1 MRQRWPVLFLWLL
14 VAAAP
19 GADVWQATPPAVRT
33 AAAPPATLQRIADLV
48 GGDDPAAAKAA
59 VDTALASYP
68 SDAALHNLAGVV
80 SARQDAYAAAEVHFK
95 TAIRLAPQS
104 AGPYEN
110 LGRLYQ
116 ERSGVDDEARAKAL
130 TTYRQLLRV
139 DPHNV
144 EGLYQAAFLL
154 ALEGQFAESRELVGR
169 LPDDVRARPQALAV
183 LAADL
188 AGLSDRAA
196 AAEVVSRLAAHP
208 DLSAEDVTSVLPAL
222 DRASD
227 DRAAQALFE
236 ALDGRGLATPQL
248 LHRLGRIHATHG
260 RFVEANA
267 VLDRAARGE
276 PSVPILLDLARMN
289 DKLGKRQRALGY
301 LAHARALDPDNA
313 TTHFLFGVICVK
325 LNLGAEAYDAL
336 TKAVALEP
344 DNALANYALG
354 AVSIHRHDPSEAI
367 PHFKKYVQLVPDDPR
382 GKFALGA
389 ARFYSN
395 LFEEAR
401 QDLMQATHAPET
413 AAGAHYLL
421 ARIARQTND
430 LDRARRELDEALR
443 ANPDYADA
451 WAELGLVRLR
461 MRRYAEAEQSLERA
475 LAIDAENYT
484 ATLNLATL
492 YARTKDPRQKDLKR
506 RLNVL
511 QEKRADTAQD
521 FLRIIEVVP

>member
-1 MRQRWPVLFLWLL
+1 MTVRRLVVLLSLL
-14 VAAAP
+14 VAAAS
-19 GADVWQATPPAVRT
+19 GAEARQATPAAAPA

-48 GGDDPAAAKAA
+48 GGDDLAGAKAA
-59 VDTALASYP
+59 VDAALASYP
-68 SDAALHNLAGVV
+68 SDAALRNLAGVV
-80 SARQDAYAAAEVHFK
+80 SARQDAYVAAESHFK
-95 TAIRLAPQS
+95 TAIRLAPH
-104 AGPYEN
+104 AAAAYEN

-116 ERSGVDDEARAKAL
+116 ERSGVDDAARAKAI

-139 DPHNV
+139 DPTNL

-154 ALEGQFAESRELVGR
+154 ALEGQFAESRELIGR
-169 LPDDVRARPQALAV
+169 LPDDVRERPQALVV

-188 AGLSDRAA
+188 AGLSDGAA
-196 AAEVVSRLAAHP
+196 AAKVVSRLAAHR

-248 LHRLGRIHATHG
+248 LHRLGRIHAGHG
-260 RFVEANA
+260 RFAEANA
-267 VLDRAARGE
+267 VLDRAAGGA
-276 PSVPILLDLARMN
+276 PSVPILLDLARVN
-289 DKLGKRQRALGY
+289 DKLGESQRALGY
-301 LAHARALDPDNA
+301 VAHARALDPDNA

-354 AVSIHRHDPSEAI
+354 AVAIHRHDPSEAI
-367 PHFKKYVQLVPDDPR
+367 THFETYVRLVPDDPR

-395 LFEEAR
+395 MFDEAR
-401 QDLMQATHAPET
+401 QDLVQATQAPET

-421 ARIARQTND
+421 ARIARQTNN

-475 LAIDAENYT
+475 LAIDAENHA
-484 ATLNLATL
+484 ATLHLAAL
-492 YARTKDPRQKDLKR
+492 YARTKDPRQEELKR
-506 RLNVL
+506 RLKVL
-511 QEKRADTAQD
+511 QEKRADAAQD